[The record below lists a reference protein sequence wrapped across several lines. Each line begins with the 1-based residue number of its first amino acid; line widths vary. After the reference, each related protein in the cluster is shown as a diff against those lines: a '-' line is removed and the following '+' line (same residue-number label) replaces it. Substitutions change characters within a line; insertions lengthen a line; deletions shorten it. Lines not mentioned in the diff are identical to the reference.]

1 MIQKNVF
8 RKQTHRIRGQNY
20 GCRGGEGWEEEM
32 GREFGI
38 NRYTLLY
45 KKWIT
50 NKDQLNSTGNSA
62 QSHAA
67 AWLGGEFG
75 GEQQHVYVWLSRLAF
90 YLKLSQPC

>member
-1 MIQKNVF
+1 MIQKTVF
-8 RKQTHRIRGQNY
+8 RKQTHRIREQNY
-20 GCRGGEGWEEEM
+20 GCPGGEEWEEEM

-45 KKWIT
+45 IKYR
-50 NKDQLNSTGNSA
+50 NKEQLNGTGNSA

-67 AWLGGEFG
+67 AWIGGEFG
-75 GEQQHVYVWLSRLAF
+75 GEQQHVYVWLSRHAF